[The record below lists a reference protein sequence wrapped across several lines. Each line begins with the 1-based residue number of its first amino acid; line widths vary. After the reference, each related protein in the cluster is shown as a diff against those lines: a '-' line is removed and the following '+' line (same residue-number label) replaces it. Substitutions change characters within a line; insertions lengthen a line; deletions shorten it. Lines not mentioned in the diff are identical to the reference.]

1 MCELVFTLDIRFHLF
16 SVTPDCKLSKNKTI
30 LQFDVESHGINV
42 GNRFSISKD
51 WHVVFGGRRQGMNM
65 AVIDEVSG
73 KVVLMENFGSS
84 AGLIMLSRTIEN
96 LHPGAF
102 VVLGSSGN
110 AASGLDER
118 ARRALSTLGS
128 TYFNSINTLTSWA
141 LIGIKGLAR
150 GRAVES
156 LSEHFAVNVSTQ
168 VKLQPRHEY
177 GLRISVISGGK
188 QGGGDIANITIDGK
202 EVKIT
207 SDEKSNIGLNVV
219 VINEKSGEVL
229 DTKVFN
235 TNSEA
240 FSDYSP
246 SEAFEDFINALP
258 IGRVVAIAI
267 KGDAITHLTEEAKR
281 ACEKIGSRLIRYARV
296 DRSWAIIGRKNAL
309 RGEVAESVKYSN
321 QAWAT
326 LYLPVNESKNTSSY
340 CKISVSSS
348 TGPTHSCSYSGNI
361 GTFITIGNRTFPSN
375 LCPGIGITFG
385 LVNEDSCT
393 FERTVTYNTNSY
405 SWRYRNNYA
414 RDFINTIKN
423 GRIVVATISHE
434 GSNGIDNT
442 GRAALELIGSA
453 YIRNLRRYDAWA
465 IIGRKG
471 AAPGS
476 VPEFHNDGSS
486 PYTAAISAKV
496 PLTVP
501 ELPIVSSCE
510 DSIYALNCRA
520 GI

>member
-1 MCELVFTLDIRFHLF
+1 MLCVENITFYPLSIIL
-16 SVTPDCKLSKNKTI
+16 DCKLSKKKTI
-30 LQFDVESHGINV
+30 LQLDVESHGINV

-51 WHVVFGGRRQGMNM
+51 WHVVFGGRRQGINM
-65 AVIDEVSG
+65 AVINEVTG
-73 KVVLMENFGSS
+73 KVIRMENFGSRS
-84 AGLIMLSRTIEN
+84 TTLLSQAIEN
-96 LHPGAF
+96 LDPGAF

-110 AASGLDER
+110 AAISLDAR

-128 TYFNSINTLTSWA
+128 TYSNSINTLNSWA
-141 LIGIKGLAR
+141 MIGIKGLAR

-156 LSEHFAVNVSTQ
+156 LSESFAVNVSTQ

-219 VINEKSGEVL
+219 VINERSGEVL

-246 SEAFEDFINALP
+246 SEAFVDFINALP

-281 ACEKIGSRLIRYARV
+281 ACEKIGSRLIRYVRV

-309 RGEVAESVKYSN
+309 PGEVAESVKYSN

-326 LYLPVNESKNTSSY
+326 LYLPVNESKNTSPY

-348 TGPTHSCSYSGNI
+348 TGSSGSCSYSGNI
-361 GTFITIGNRTFPSN
+361 GTFITIGNSTFPSN
-375 LCPGIGITFG
+375 LCLGFGITFG
-385 LVNEDSCT
+385 LVHENNCT
-393 FERTVTYNTNSY
+393 FERTVTYNTQSY
-405 SWRYRNNYA
+405 YWRYQNSVRN
-414 RDFINTIKN
+414 FINAIEN
-423 GRIVVATISHE
+423 GRIVVAISHAQ
-434 GSNGIDNT
+434 SNGLDSNA
-442 GRAALELIGSA
+442 RAALESIGSA
-453 YIRNLRRYDAWA
+453 HIRNVGTYHAWA

-476 VPEFHNDGSS
+476 VPEFHNDGS

-510 DSIYALNCRA
+510 DSIYPLNCRA
-520 GI
+520 GITV